1 MTYDTPSHG
10 ISSSFSSNHTLQVLN
25 PNNSNHC
32 IPNTKSGPMSG
43 KEYKVVENLNPWIV
57 METCSYLS
65 LQTRLSP
72 FATFTLNSV
81 MGVTANPSEWVSF

>member
-1 MTYDTPSHG
+1 MIHSPIG
-10 ISSSFSSNHTLQVLN
+10 ISSSFFFQSHSTG

-32 IPNTKSGPMSG
+32 IPNTKSGPLSG
-43 KEYKVVENLNPWIV
+43 KGYKVVKNLNPWIV

-72 FATFTLNSV
+72 FATFTLNFV
-81 MGVTANPSEWVSF
+81 MGVTTNPSEWVSF